1 MLLRGPEVG
10 QQSGPILV
18 FPDLLKNELD
28 KYNLKPIKIE
38 PIILTTSGLMI
49 KSSNF
54 FLKKYI
60 KDFIN
65 NVYKCLTQENIRIN
79 KLILKN
85 LI

>member
-1 MLLRGPEVG
+1 MLLRGPEIG
-10 QQSGPILV
+10 QQSDPILV

-54 FLKKYI
+54 LKKNI

-85 LI
+85 